1 MSEEKNNITL
11 NHEVSIKGEHHKF
24 CFRKDIIKGTELFKK
39 LVSAVQDFVQRGK
52 REMLDFYIN
61 LGMISNYQVGHNIIP
76 TSGRTILARLLAGD
90 TYYSGEI
97 NYGALGDASSAFNN
111 ASTQLGNELFRKIA
125 SSQSYN
131 ANIAYIDFFIASADV
146 ADQTFNE
153 WGTFID
159 GTITP
164 NSGQAFSLYLTG
176 GWVKSGSMYI
186 SSKYTIS

>member
-1 MSEEKNNITL
+1 MKEIKKHFENIA
-11 NHEVSIKGEHHKF
+11 IKGEHHKF
-24 CFRKDIIKGTELFKK
+24 CFREDIIEGTELFKQ
-39 LVSAVQDFVQRGK
+39 LVNAVQDFVQRGK
-52 REMLDFYIN
+52 DDMLDFYTK
-61 LGMISNYQVGHNIIP
+61 LGLISNYQVGHNIIP
-76 TSGRTILARLLAGD
+76 TSGRTILARLLTGD

-97 NYGALGDASSAFNN
+97 NYGALGDATDAFTN
-111 ASTQLGNELFRKIA
+111 ASVKLGNELYRKIA

-131 ANIAYIDFFIASADV
+131 ENIAYIDFFIASGDV
-146 ADQTFNE
+146 ADQTFEE

-164 NSGQAFSLYLTG
+164 DSGQAFSLYLTS